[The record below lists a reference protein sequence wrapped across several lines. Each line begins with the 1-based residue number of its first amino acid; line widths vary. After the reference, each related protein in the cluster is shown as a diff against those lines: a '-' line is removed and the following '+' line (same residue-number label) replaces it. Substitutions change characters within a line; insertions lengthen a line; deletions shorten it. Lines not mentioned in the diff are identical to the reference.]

1 MKLKSSLLF
10 LLLASSCANTALPLR
25 IENFFPLGAGCDVS
39 EGGETVVTTWGML
52 DVAAGAPQF
61 FVGVRLS
68 GAELIQQAP
77 VVVGQVVVED
87 EQRNRPVVTQQVINY
102 RLSKRVGGTPRE
114 YVQNRTASFTDD
126 GLLFMGIQL
135 ISPELS
141 VALED
146 GLTAS
151 NAFDDVV
158 DIQADVEFTGEF
170 SGTRHP
176 FSTGVLTYP
185 IRAYKSAPTTTC
197 ANGFTKFDAD
207 PCQYVG
213 QQTTQLV
220 PPPPPSTCC
229 TVAGPAG
236 GPGC

>member
-1 MKLKSSLLF
+1 MKLKSSLLV
-10 LLLASSCANTALPLR
+10 LLLASSCANTASPLR
-25 IENFFPLGAGCDVS
+25 IENFYPLGPGCDVS
-39 EGGETVVTTWGML
+39 EGGETVISAYGML

-61 FVGVRLS
+61 FIGVRVS
-68 GAELIQQAP
+68 GAQLIQQAP

-87 EQRNRPVVTQQVINY
+87 ENRNRPIITQQVINY

-114 YVQNRTASFTDD
+114 YVLNHTASFTDE
-126 GLLFMGIQL
+126 GLLFDAVQL
-135 ISPELS
+135 ISPELG

-146 GLTAS
+146 GLTPS
-151 NAFDDVV
+151 NNFDDFV
-158 DIQADVEFTGEF
+158 DIQVDLEFTGEY
-170 SGTRHP
+170 SATRHP
-176 FSTGVLTYP
+176 FTTGVLTYP

-213 QQTTQLV
+213 QQYTQLV
-220 PPPPPSTCC
+220 PPAPPSICC
-229 TVAGPAG
+229 TMAGPAG